1 MRILSIVVSNYRQY
15 KALKLD
21 FNKPSKNGYD
31 LNVLVG
37 KNGFGKTNLANALCW
52 CLWNKEPD
60 LALKDKNSGKPI
72 YNLGAMEDA
81 KGAGRKSLE
90 VSVSV
95 KIDLED
101 RQGKCLLVRRHCICS
116 IRGLVDEPKLTVVVT
131 QRASSGAGTTFDGDD
146 AQYEIERYYPS
157 DLSDYLVFDG
167 ERLTTYF
174 QRGQAAKIEQSVR
187 NLSGVQRLDEAIHH
201 HQSVLQELDAQIKDN
216 SAELQEANR
225 RKEHAAEAYR
235 VNCEAINRYE
245 QEVQDAEQK
254 IHQLR
259 EEIGAHKNV
268 PELLSLKDRYESTLK
283 NLAQKMREI
292 QDEKCALIRKYYPIF
307 VVMKGAPALRA
318 YVQKKQERQE
328 YPPSIRK
335 EVFEEI
341 LRVGKCIVCGE
352 PLSEKSRQY
361 IGKQI
366 DKYNKTIVS
375 TETYQVVNNLI
386 EPGLIKF
393 TEQLKAYLER
403 RDHILQDEANVAR
416 QQEETEERL
425 QDVRDKL
432 SQVNNAQNYKRRI
445 EDLADRERAQQYARD
460 MLGASR
466 EKANRLLTEK
476 QTAESEYARIQFQSD
491 SDEGRRHQRDVL
503 KSSWRVIEV
512 IRKTM
517 VDEMRKAIE
526 EKANEYWHSL
536 MWKPA
541 DEIGVIRFNH
551 NFTVSLADDNGQQL
565 IGTLSAAERVM
576 LALSI
581 TWAIHSQAGIN
592 FPFFIDTPVANMSSD
607 SRKDFALTLKDI
619 AKTKQVVLL
628 FTDTEYVG
636 DIPEVFQ
643 DGLNMHKTLSY
654 AKGSTEIH

>member
-90 VSVSV
+90 VSVCV

-201 HQSVLQELDAQIKDN
+201 HQSVLQDLDAQIKDN

-259 EEIGAHKNV
+259 EEIGGHKNV
-268 PELLSLKDRYESTLK
+268 PELLALKDRYESTLK

-292 QDEKCALIRKYYPIF
+292 QDEKCALIRKYYPMF
-307 VVMKGAPALRA
+307 VVMKEAPALRA

-341 LRVGKCIVCGE
+341 LRAGKCIVCGE

-403 RDHILQDEANVAR
+403 RDRILQDEVNVAR

-432 SQVNNAQNYKRRI
+432 SQVNNAQNYKKKI

-628 FTDTEYVG
+628 FTDTEYVD

>member
-1 MRILSIVVSNYRQY
+1 M
-15 KALKLD
+15 
-21 FNKPSKNGYD
+21 
-31 LNVLVG
+31 
-37 KNGFGKTNLANALCW
+37 
-52 CLWNKEPD
+52 
-60 LALKDKNSGKPI
+60 
-72 YNLGAMEDA
+72 
-81 KGAGRKSLE
+81 
-90 VSVSV
+90 
-95 KIDLED
+95 
-101 RQGKCLLVRRHCICS
+101 
-116 IRGLVDEPKLTVVVT
+116 
-131 QRASSGAGTTFDGDD
+131 
-146 AQYEIERYYPS
+146 
-157 DLSDYLVFDG
+157 
-167 ERLTTYF
+167 
-174 QRGQAAKIEQSVR
+174 
-187 NLSGVQRLDEAIHH
+187 
-201 HQSVLQELDAQIKDN
+201 
-216 SAELQEANR
+216 
-225 RKEHAAEAYR
+225 
-235 VNCEAINRYE
+235 
-245 QEVQDAEQK
+245 
-254 IHQLR
+254 
-259 EEIGAHKNV
+259 
-268 PELLSLKDRYESTLK
+268 
-283 NLAQKMREI
+283 
-292 QDEKCALIRKYYPIF
+292 
-307 VVMKGAPALRA
+307 
-318 YVQKKQERQE
+318 
-328 YPPSIRK
+328 
-335 EVFEEI
+335 
-341 LRVGKCIVCGE
+341 
-352 PLSEKSRQY
+352 SEKSRQY

-403 RDHILQDEANVAR
+403 RDRILQDEVNVAR

-432 SQVNNAQNYKRRI
+432 SQVNNAQNYKKKI

-628 FTDTEYVG
+628 FTDTEYVD

>member
-1 MRILSIVVSNYRQY
+1 MLHVS
-15 KALKLD
+15 K
-21 FNKPSKNGYD
+21 
-31 LNVLVG
+31 
-37 KNGFGKTNLANALCW
+37 
-52 CLWNKEPD
+52 
-60 LALKDKNSGKPI
+60 
-72 YNLGAMEDA
+72 
-81 KGAGRKSLE
+81 
-90 VSVSV
+90 
-95 KIDLED
+95 
-101 RQGKCLLVRRHCICS
+101 
-116 IRGLVDEPKLTVVVT
+116 
-131 QRASSGAGTTFDGDD
+131 
-146 AQYEIERYYPS
+146 
-157 DLSDYLVFDG
+157 
-167 ERLTTYF
+167 
-174 QRGQAAKIEQSVR
+174 
-187 NLSGVQRLDEAIHH
+187 
-201 HQSVLQELDAQIKDN
+201 
-216 SAELQEANR
+216 
-225 RKEHAAEAYR
+225 
-235 VNCEAINRYE
+235 
-245 QEVQDAEQK
+245 
-254 IHQLR
+254 
-259 EEIGAHKNV
+259 
-268 PELLSLKDRYESTLK
+268 
-283 NLAQKMREI
+283 
-292 QDEKCALIRKYYPIF
+292 
-307 VVMKGAPALRA
+307 
-318 YVQKKQERQE
+318 
-328 YPPSIRK
+328 
-335 EVFEEI
+335 
-341 LRVGKCIVCGE
+341 
-352 PLSEKSRQY
+352 
-361 IGKQI
+361 
-366 DKYNKTIVS
+366 
-375 TETYQVVNNLI
+375 
-386 EPGLIKF
+386 
-393 TEQLKAYLER
+393 
-403 RDHILQDEANVAR
+403 
-416 QQEETEERL
+416 
-425 QDVRDKL
+425 RDKL